1 VKIELGGR
9 VALVTGAS
17 RGIGRAVAA
26 ALAGAGATVALN
38 YRARHERAEE
48 ALAAIEAAGGRGF
61 LCPAD
66 VSDPAAVEALVA
78 GVLARTG
85 RLDILVNSAGIVR
98 EALALDMTDEAWT
111 AVLRTDLEAVFYC
124 ARRAARAMLARRWG
138 RIVNISSVLALRGGR
153 GQVNYAAAKGGV
165 NALTRALAVE
175 LAPLGI
181 TVNAVAPGLVE
192 TDLSRPLLASA
203 GARLR
208 ELVPMRRPGRPEE
221 VAALVVFLCSE
232 QAAYLTGQVIA
243 VDGGMS

>member
-1 VKIELGGR
+1 MKIELGGR

-17 RGIGRAVAA
+17 RGIGRAVAE
-26 ALAGAGATVALN
+26 ALARAGALVALN
-38 YRARHERAEE
+38 YRAQHERAKET
-48 ALAAIEAAGGRGF
+48 LAAIEAAGGQGF

-66 VSDPAAVEALVA
+66 VAEPAAAEALVR
-78 GVLARTG
+78 GVVARAG

-98 EALALDMTDEAWT
+98 EALALDMADEAWT

-124 ARRAARAMLARRWG
+124 ARHAAREMLARRWG
-138 RIVNISSVLALRGGR
+138 RIVNISSVLAARGGR

-181 TVNAVAPGLVE
+181 TVNAVAPGLIE
-192 TDLSRPLLASA
+192 TDLTRPLLASA

-221 VAALVVFLCSE
+221 VAALVTFLCSE
-232 QAAYLTGQVIA
+232 HAAYLTGQVIA
-243 VDGGMS
+243 VDGGMG